1 MIQNFLDW
9 AQAFPNV
16 WLVSNQQ
23 MMGWLRD
30 PKRNSEISQSESLGC
45 KVPDVPADEKICN
58 GIPQNMVRSLSSSY
72 RFYIRGDML
81 IGSPSRRVQ
90 AGLLNRCPFE
100 DFPWQT

>member
-1 MIQNFLDW
+1 VKDPIEIRNMIQNFLDW

-58 GIPQNMVRSLSSSY
+58 GIPQNMVRSFLPSHRFYLSSW
-72 RFYIRGDML
+72 R
-81 IGSPSRRVQ
+81 
-90 AGLLNRCPFE
+90 
-100 DFPWQT
+100 